1 MTKKKLKIS
10 SKDSRGEIIDIF
22 QNKKYEHATI
32 VTFKKNSI
40 RGNHFHK
47 KSTQYSLILS
57 GKFISKE
64 VKIDSKHSYQK
75 KNIKTMKLNEYNY
88 IIHKPNYAHTFKC
101 LSSKGKLL
109 AFTKGLR
116 GGVNYEKDTFRLK
129 KNLINN

>member
-1 MTKKKLKIS
+1 MKKKKLKIS

-22 QNKKYEHATI
+22 QNEKYEHATI

-64 VKIDSKHSYQK
+64 VKI
-75 KNIKTMKLNEYNY
+75 N
-88 IIHKPNYAHTFKC
+88 
-101 LSSKGKLL
+101 SKGP
-109 AFTKGLR
+109 TK
-116 GGVNYEKDTFRLK
+116 K
-129 KNLINN
+129 